1 VYPGAHA
8 AQAPQRPAVVMAASG
23 DQLSFGR
30 LEENSR
36 RLAHRLR
43 ERGFRRGDVIALLSG
58 NDPRVFEVYWAAQRA
73 GLYVTAINVHLGP
86 DELRYVLG
94 DSGAQAL
101 FVGPGLDDVAAGL
114 GSYAGIRYAVAMDE
128 PPEDGGPWRDYAGEL
143 ATGSAEPLRDQP
155 RGGDMLYSS
164 GTTGR
169 PKGIRPPL
177 PDRQVDEPGDSMVA
191 LFGNRIGLGPDTVFL
206 SPAPLYHAAPLRLCA
221 TVQALGGTVVV
232 MERFDAEQALAAI
245 ERYRVT
251 HGQWVP
257 TMFVRLLKLPAEV
270 RARYDLSSLRVA
282 VHAAAPCP
290 AEVKQQMLDWWG
302 PILQEYYSSTEVAG
316 MTWVDPDEWAS
327 HPGSVGR
334 SILGVIHI
342 CGDDGREL
350 PTGEVGTVY
359 FERDARP
366 FEYHDDPE
374 KTRAAEHPRHP
385 NWTTVGDIGLLDE
398 DGYLYLTDRT
408 AFMIISG
415 GVNVYPQEIEDAL
428 ALHPA
433 VADVAVIGVPDAEM
447 GEQVKAVVQVAPG
460 AEPGEELADDLVAHV
475 RSRLA
480 GYKVPRS
487 VDFVDRLPRTPTGK
501 LVKGP
506 LRDRYR
512 TGAPPVAAEPA
523 PATRPSTRDHGG
535 TP

>member
-1 VYPGAHA
+1 MYPGAHA
-8 AQAPQRPAVVMAASG
+8 AQAPDRPAVVMAGSG
-23 DQLSFGR
+23 ARLTFGQ

-43 ERGFRRGDVIALLSG
+43 EQGFRRGDVVALLSG
-58 NDPRVFEVYWAAQRA
+58 NDPRVFEVYWAAQRT
-73 GLYVTAINVHLGP
+73 GLYVTAVNKFLSR
-86 DELRYVLG
+86 DELEYILE
-94 DSGAQAL
+94 DSGAQGL
-101 FVGPGLDDVAAGL
+101 FLGPGLGDVAVGL
-114 GSYAGIRYAVAMDE
+114 SSHAPIRYAVAMDG
-128 PPEDGGPWRDYAGEL
+128 PPQDGGQWRDYAEEL
-143 ATGSAEPLRDQP
+143 ASGSTEPLRDQP

-191 LFGNRIGLGPDTVFL
+191 LFGDRIGLGPDTVFL

-232 MERFDAEQALAAI
+232 MEKFDAEQALAAI
-245 ERYRVT
+245 ERFRVT

-270 RARYDLSSLRVA
+270 RRRYDLSSLRVA

-290 AEVKQQMLDWWG
+290 AEVKQQMMGWWG
-302 PILQEYYSSTEVAG
+302 PILREYYSSTEVAG
-316 MTWVDPDEWAS
+316 MTWVEPEEWAT

-342 CGDDGREL
+342 CDDDGREL

-359 FERDARP
+359 FEREARP
-366 FEYHDDPE
+366 FEYHNDPE
-374 KTRAAEHPRHP
+374 KTRAAEHPQHP
-385 NWTTVGDIGLLDE
+385 NWTTVGDIGFLDE
-398 DGYLYLTDRT
+398 DGYLYLTDRK

-415 GVNVYPQEIEDAL
+415 GVNIYPQEIEDAL

-433 VADVAVIGVPDAEM
+433 VADVAVIGVPDEEM
-447 GEQVKAVVQVAPG
+447 GEQVKAVVQAAPG
-460 AEPGEELADDLVAHV
+460 AEPGGQLAAELLAHV

-487 VDFVDRLPRTPTGK
+487 VDFIDELPRTPTGK
-501 LVKGP
+501 LVKGS

-512 TGAPPVAAEPA
+512 TAAAPIP
-523 PATRPSTRDHGG
+523 G
-535 TP
+535 